1 MDPLLP
7 PPGGFHEEAPGARTA
22 RRYAAW
28 SLGFGLVSA
37 LPGAFSGMGLGLT
50 LRGLLLTLAA
60 VLGAWICGILAW
72 ADSRRAKVHHT
83 RSPETWVPLRR
94 GRTLVALGLAASL
107 VMPLV
112 PVVLAALPGIALRK
126 RIRHA
131 DLMERHQQELGDRAR
146 AMRDRFRD
154 GEGRVKLEELAQALI
169 QEAGPQPDPYRGK
182 PAPLKWAP
190 RPLAPGQWTLCRG
203 YESRDPATG
212 KPAPTLFIRA
222 GLVEPSGVPRERTW
236 IVRLE

>member
-1 MDPLLP
+1 MEPLLP

-28 SLGFGLVSA
+28 SLGFGLVSVF
-37 LPGAFSGMGLGLT
+37 PGSVWGRSP
-50 LRGLLLTLAA
+50 RGLLLTLAA
-60 VLGAWICGILAW
+60 VLGAWICGTLAW
-72 ADSRRAKVHHT
+72 ADSRRAKVHHA
-83 RSPETWVPLRR
+83 RSPEAWVPLRR
-94 GRTLVALGLAASL
+94 GRAFVALGLAASL

-112 PVVLAALPGIALRK
+112 PMVLTALPGIALRK

-131 DLMERHQQELGDRAR
+131 ELMERHQQELGDRAR

-169 QEAGPQPDPYRGK
+169 QEAGPQPDPYGGK
-182 PAPLKWAP
+182 PGPLKWAP

-236 IVRLE
+236 IVRME